1 MGPLTFLV
9 GPNGAG
15 KSNFLDALN
24 FVKDGLV
31 HSLDFGIRQRGGFQ
45 QFREHPEQ
53 LIRRLDKNGDGKIS
67 KEEFMAYH
75 QKMWDSMKKDSNGM
89 VDAKSMMMH
98 HDSMMK
104 GKDTSGDSMN
114 H

>member
-1 MGPLTFLV
+1 MKKILYGTI
-9 GPNGAG
+9 GC
-15 KSNFLDALN
+15 ALL
-24 FVKDGLV
+24 GL
-31 HSLDFGIRQRGGFQ
+31 SLAAIADDSMMMKHDQAMMKAM
-45 QFREHPEQ
+45 
-53 LIRRLDKNGDGKIS
+53 DKNADGKIS

-75 QKMWDSMKKDSNGM
+75 EKMWDSMKKDSTGM

-104 GKDTSGDSMN
+104 GKDSDDSMS